1 MKGKIVKQN
10 KLPNSKIS
18 FSENKRLIATQYK
31 YYKCSIQNEY
41 FGKRKTQQH
50 KSSLPITCSFR

>member
-1 MKGKIVKQN
+1 MKGPDLIILATQN

-41 FGKRKTQQH
+41 LEREKHNNINPPYQ
-50 KSSLPITCSFR
+50 